1 MAKVSLLCSTSL
13 CNNGTLFSIIFANI
27 KNIVQPFKPDYKWRS
42 RMFFR
47 DTLPLLVC
55 CMVIYLKYVNKSR
68 DQCIGCLSLVVIM
81 EGGGGGGGR
90 HCLLANAKYRVQ
102 VRIEEG

>member
-1 MAKVSLLCSTSL
+1 
-13 CNNGTLFSIIFANI
+13 
-27 KNIVQPFKPDYKWRS
+27 
-42 RMFFR
+42 MFFR

-81 EGGGGGGGR
+81 EGGGVAIV
-90 HCLLANAKYRVQ
+90 CWPMPSTEFKFEYRKDKD
-102 VRIEEG
+102 RREGKGCRYRRSWMLH

>member
-68 DQCIGCLSLVVIM
+68 DQCIGRLSLVVNM
-81 EGGGGGGGR
+81 VGGGVAIV
-90 HCLLANAKYRVQ
+90 CWPMPSTEFKF
-102 VRIEEG
+102 E